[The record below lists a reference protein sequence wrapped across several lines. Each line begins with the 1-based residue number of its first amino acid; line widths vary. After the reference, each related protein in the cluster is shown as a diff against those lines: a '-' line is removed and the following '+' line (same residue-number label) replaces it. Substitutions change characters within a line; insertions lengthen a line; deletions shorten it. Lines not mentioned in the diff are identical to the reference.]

1 MDLLRFADVSKSFGS
16 IAAVARVSFAFGP
29 GRIVGLIGD
38 NGAGKT
44 TTIRL
49 AAGLLQPDSGA
60 VALCGE
66 RADRESRSL
75 MFRVGALIEGP
86 GHYDEL
92 TVVENLRYF
101 YAFYATRTA
110 PGSLDRVVED
120 WLRRFGLEEVSDRA
134 VSSVSSGYR
143 QRLAVARA
151 LHPWVEVALLD
162 EPFVNLDP
170 RAKSQL
176 KALLRDLKVGGKLVL
191 FSSHTLTDVEQ
202 LADDILL
209 LVRGRLHRFRDFGE
223 IRRLVG
229 ESAAGD
235 PDVVYDALHRVI
247 VAREERRP

>member
-1 MDLLRFADVSKSFGS
+1 MPAEVVGHARRATGASARAAGKERTHSTVDLLRFADVSKSFGS
-16 IAAVARVSFAFGP
+16 LAAVARVSFAFGP

-120 WLRRFGLEEVSDRA
+120 WLRRFGLEEVSDRV

-143 QRLAVARA
+143 QRLAGAR
-151 LHPWVEVALLD
+151 
-162 EPFVNLDP
+162 
-170 RAKSQL
+170 
-176 KALLRDLKVGGKLVL
+176 
-191 FSSHTLTDVEQ
+191 
-202 LADDILL
+202 
-209 LVRGRLHRFRDFGE
+209 
-223 IRRLVG
+223 
-229 ESAAGD
+229 
-235 PDVVYDALHRVI
+235 
-247 VAREERRP
+247 